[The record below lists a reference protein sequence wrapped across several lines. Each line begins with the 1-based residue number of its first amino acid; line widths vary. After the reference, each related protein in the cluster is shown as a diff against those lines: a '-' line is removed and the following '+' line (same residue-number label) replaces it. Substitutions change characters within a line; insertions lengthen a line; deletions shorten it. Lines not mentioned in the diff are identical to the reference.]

1 MTTVIISFI
10 IGVIVGAPVGVLV
23 GRKNPDKANKLS
35 VVAEKAVEKGIE
47 ISTKIKS

>member
-23 GRKNPDKANKLS
+23 GRKNPNKANKLS
-35 VVAEKAVEKGIE
+35 VAAKKAAEKGIE